1 MLKLKMQNIKIEN
14 TNLKL
19 PDALHRSRAQGCG
32 LGFRVT
38 DFRFW
43 FCAFCFSIFVCFGL
57 SAVIWAVRNPLGPPT
72 IPPSSTGGGLVR
84 SPNPIDTSSNLV
96 VTGNVSAGRSFR
108 GIVPYRGTSDF
119 AASLGSSS
127 FDAFLRDSAGSESFG
142 RYTGRSIPYYSSTRT
157 VTTTRPGRGGVFRP
171 TAAGVGGRA
180 GGDTGLSALS
190 RRQQLS
196 DWRGQVPYL
205 GSRPSQT
212 QKRGLRLGRPMTMTQ
227 QELEEVISSQI
238 ARYPQ
243 GRDLTG
249 RQRQAQIEQFR
260 HDLRQ
265 VREKTDELKKSVLGI
280 DEFLKPATKTKLTD
294 SVLKS
299 QLDEKL
305 RMLPESTKEP
315 KQPDTSSDKQYL
327 EPQPD
332 VFEQMKLQIDSSQ
345 KPLEQLPSKEP
356 SKEITE
362 SKEKPDE
369 ESSQKKTSVLDEFT
383 DIALAARAQSVLGQ
397 HKTFASFSKD
407 RFNQHMKTAEEYLKA
422 GRYYRAA
429 DVYSMASIYKPS
441 DPLPY
446 AGKSH
451 ALFAAGEYMSSAHF
465 LSRALEIFPQYA
477 RFKIDLVGM
486 VGDRD
491 KLESRVVD
499 VEQWHKYSGAAELQF
514 LLGYIYYQMGRLDK
528 AKEAIDAAYE
538 KMPESPAII
547 ALKKAID
554 DVVK

>member
-1 MLKLKMQNIKIEN
+1 MQNIKIKN

-19 PDALHRSRAQGCG
+19 PDVLHRSRAQGCG
-32 LGFRVT
+32 LEFRVT

-57 SAVIWAVRNPLGPPT
+57 SAVVWAVRNPLGPPT

-84 SPNPIDTSSNLV
+84 SPNPINTSGNLV

-119 AASLGSSS
+119 TASLGSSS
-127 FDAFLRDSAGSESFG
+127 FDAFLRDSAGSESFS
-142 RYTGRSIPYYSSTRT
+142 RYTRRSIPYYSSTRT

-180 GGDTGLSALS
+180 GDTGLSALS

-212 QKRGLRLGRPMTMTQ
+212 QQRALQLGRPMTMTQ

-243 GRDLTG
+243 GRDLTQ

-265 VREKTDELKKSVLGI
+265 VREKTDELKKTVLGI
-280 DEFLKPATKTKLTD
+280 DEFLKPATKTKLSD
-294 SVLKS
+294 SILKS

-305 RMLPESTKEP
+305 RMLPEPKKEL

-345 KPLEQLPSKEP
+345 KPFEQLPSKEP

-429 DVYSMASIYKPS
+429 DVYSLASIYKPS
-441 DPLPY
+441 DPLAY

-465 LSRALEIFPQYA
+465 LSIALEIFPQYA
-477 RFKIDLVGM
+477 RFKIDLTGM

-514 LLGYIYYQMGRLDK
+514 LLGYIYYQMDRLDK
-528 AKEAIDAAYE
+528 AKEAIDVAYQ

>member
-57 SAVIWAVRNPLGPPT
+57 SAVVWAVRNPLGPPT

-212 QKRGLRLGRPMTMTQ
+212 QKRALRLGRPMTMTQ

-238 ARYPQ
+238 ARYSQ

-280 DEFLKPATKTKLTD
+280 DEFSKPATKTKLTD

-305 RMLPESTKEP
+305 RMLPEPTKEL

-332 VFEQMKLQIDSSQ
+332 VFEQMKMQIDSSQ

-356 SKEITE
+356 SKGITE

-369 ESSQKKTSVLDEFT
+369 ESSLDLQAFRPAALRRQKPC
-383 DIALAARAQSVLGQ
+383 ALCR
-397 HKTFASFSKD
+397 
-407 RFNQHMKTAEEYLKA
+407 R
-422 GRYYRAA
+422 
-429 DVYSMASIYKPS
+429 
-441 DPLPY
+441 
-446 AGKSH
+446 
-451 ALFAAGEYMSSAHF
+451 
-465 LSRALEIFPQYA
+465 
-477 RFKIDLVGM
+477 
-486 VGDRD
+486 
-491 KLESRVVD
+491 
-499 VEQWHKYSGAAELQF
+499 
-514 LLGYIYYQMGRLDK
+514 
-528 AKEAIDAAYE
+528 
-538 KMPESPAII
+538 
-547 ALKKAID
+547 
-554 DVVK
+554 